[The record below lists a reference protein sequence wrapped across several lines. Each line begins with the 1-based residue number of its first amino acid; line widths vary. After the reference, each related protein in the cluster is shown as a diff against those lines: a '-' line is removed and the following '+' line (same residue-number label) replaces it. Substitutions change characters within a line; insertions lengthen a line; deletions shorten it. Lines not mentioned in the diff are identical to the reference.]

1 MTIKGRN
8 ADVELARCFLVSC
21 VSEKRDAPA
30 KAKDLYKSA
39 LFTKARAFVEK
50 AGGAWFILSAKHG
63 LVHPEATINPYNET
77 LNSMGTA
84 LRRAWAKRVI
94 VQMEL
99 ELPRTDEIVVLA
111 GQRYREY
118 LMDYLTTRA
127 RISVP
132 LEGLRIGEQLSWL
145 SRQ

>member
-1 MTIKGRN
+1 MEEKIAK
-8 ADVELARCFLVSC
+8 CFLVSC
-21 VSEKRDAPA
+21 VSEKRNSSA
-30 KAKDLYKSA
+30 KAKDLYISA

-63 LVHPEATINPYNET
+63 LVHPEATISPYGET

-84 LRRAWAKRVI
+84 ARRAWAKRVI
-94 VQMEL
+94 EQMER
-99 ELPRTDEIVVLA
+99 ELPKSEEIVILA

-118 LMDYLTTRA
+118 LMDYLATRA
-127 RISVP
+127 RVSLP
-132 LEGLRIGEQLSWL
+132 LEGFRIGEQLSWL

>member
-1 MTIKGRN
+1 MDQKTAK
-8 ADVELARCFLVSC
+8 CFLVSC
-21 VSEKRDAPA
+21 VSEKLDSPA
-30 KAKDLYKSA
+30 RAKDLYISA

-50 AGGAWFILSAKHG
+50 TGGVWFILSAKHG
-63 LVHPEATINPYNET
+63 LVHPEAIISPYDET

-84 LRRAWAKRVI
+84 ARRAWAKRVI
-94 VQMEL
+94 EQMER
-99 ELPRTDEIVVLA
+99 ELPKSEEIVVLA

-118 LMDYLTTRA
+118 LMDYLAKRA
-127 RISVP
+127 RVSLP